1 MTSKV
6 KLESLEDHMKV
17 RNLLVVFI
25 VLISFVTAGCAK
37 ADYAYESVAMEAPSM
52 NMMDMEESREFVEN
66 EVAYDEDASGM
77 GFSSGAADTS
87 SIERIV
93 IKDANLTIK
102 VNDPAE
108 VISTISF
115 MAERMGGWVVSSN
128 TYQSY
133 YYDVDRE
140 LTQGYVQIRIPA
152 AGLTSALEEIKSLTE
167 DPKYDVSSESVSGQ
181 DVTSQ
186 YMDLESRLR
195 NLEDAAEQ
203 LRVFMEEAEDT
214 ESVLSVYTQLKN
226 VNEEIE
232 IIKGQLKYY
241 DEAAAM
247 SSVYIE
253 VLPKYA
259 VKEIEIGGW
268 NPQGVAKQA
277 IQRLVD
283 AFQFIVDAL
292 IWIILFVLPVLV
304 LLAIP
309 VVVLIVILRLVF
321 KKKSKKTK
329 EKRGNEDAVLEIE
342 K

>member
-1 MTSKV
+1 
-6 KLESLEDHMKV
+6 MKKKAW
-17 RNLLVVFI
+17 LVVLI
-25 VLISFVTAGCAK
+25 ILISLSVLGCAK
-37 ADYAYESVAMEAPSM
+37 ADYAYETAAMEAPA
-52 NMMDMEESREFVEN
+52 MDMAESREYSES
-66 EVAYDEDASGM
+66 EVAYDEESNGM
-77 GFSSGAADTS
+77 GFSSGAADTGG
-87 SIERIV
+87 IERIV
-93 IKDANLTIK
+93 LKDANLTIK
-102 VNDPAE
+102 VNNPAE

-133 YYDVDRE
+133 YYDADRE

-152 AGLTSALEEIKSLTE
+152 AGLTSAMDEIKGLTE

-186 YMDLESRLR
+186 YMDLDSRLR

-214 ESVLSVYTQLKN
+214 ESVLAVYTQLKS

-259 VKEIEIGGW
+259 VTEIEIGGW
-268 NPQGVAKQA
+268 NPQGVAKEA
-277 IQRLVD
+277 IQKLVD

-292 IWIILFVLPVLV
+292 IWIVLFVLPVLA

-309 VVVLIVILRLVF
+309 VVVLIIILRFVF
-321 KKKSKKTK
+321 KKKEKSGSKAEEKKTK
-329 EKRGNEDAVLEIE
+329 DSLKKNE
-342 K
+342 